1 MSDLDDNPDDDQ
13 DTADDDDD
21 DDEPAE
27 PGEVDEGPTEEHA
40 GEEEEAAEEEEE
52 QKEEEEE
59 EEEPPPPVPLTD
71 EMLKE
76 GLSLLCK
83 TGNGL
88 AHAYVKLDV
97 KEKELTDI
105 NILRGYIHL
114 RYVDLSMNA
123 LRDISPLNC
132 LTYLLWL
139 KADQNQLTSA
149 HMEDLPY
156 LQIASFAQNQ
166 IRDMEGIAH
175 PRLER
180 LNLIGNMITSLLGMD
195 FRKLMSLHTLELR
208 GNQLETT
215 AGLYLP
221 NLRSL
226 YLAQNTLRRLEGL
239 EVLVNL
245 TTLHLRDNQLE
256 ALDGF
261 SEHMRALQYVNIRGN
276 LVADVKEMAKL
287 QCLPMLRALLL
298 MENPCADEDDYRS
311 EALIALPQLER
322 LDKEFFEAEEKLE
335 AEETRKARLEEAALA
350 AGDLQE
356 PEGE

>member
-21 DDEPAE
+21 DEPAE
-27 PGEVDEGPTEEHA
+27 PGEADEGPTEEHA